1 MIYFSVTLWRSNN
14 RRGPSRAHK
23 HSFIQKT
30 LTLCYVTSIVL
41 MIKEKI
47 GKKQGRKEVRGKRKG
62 GMKKMR
68 EEEKKKGK
76 TPVFMELAG

>member
-1 MIYFSVTLWRSNN
+1 M
-14 RRGPSRAHK
+14 
-23 HSFIQKT
+23 
-30 LTLCYVTSIVL
+30 TSIVL

-68 EEEKKKGK
+68 EEEKKKARLLSSWSLQASGSDK
-76 TPVFMELAG
+76 L